1 MDTRQIEYILKI
13 AEERSVTRA
22 AEQLF
27 ITQSALS
34 QQVQKL
40 EKELDTSLF
49 VRTKADWTP
58 TPEGEIYLENARKI
72 LRIKHDTY
80 TMIADRVN
88 ARKSYLSIGITP
100 GRGPSMFTHI
110 YPVFHKKFPEVIL
123 EPRELSVKKQQ
134 YEIRKGTLDLGVIT
148 LLESQKTKDHYMDL
162 LDEELFL
169 AVPKELAASL
179 PPVTEAGSEADTISI
194 PPEIDLTL
202 FTDHPFIL
210 MYKESTQ
217 RLITDEIFRNAGF
230 TPKILFETSSNQTI
244 LSMIQAGLCVGIVPW
259 YYIKNCGQELC
270 YYSLPDH
277 PRWKICATY
286 RKDAY
291 LSNAAREFIRMVKN
305 YYQLQ
310 NASEHTVRHNIH
322 NDSGQQ

>member
-49 VRTKADWTP
+49 FRTKADWTP

-72 LRIKHDTY
+72 LRIKQDTY
-80 TMIADRVN
+80 AMIADRVN
-88 ARKSYLSIGITP
+88 SRKSYLSIGITP
-100 GRGPSMFTHI
+100 GRGPAMFTHI
-110 YPVFHKKFPEVIL
+110 YPIFHKKFPKVIL

-134 YEIRKGTLDLGVIT
+134 QEIRKGTLDLGFIT
-148 LLESQKTKDHYMDL
+148 LLESQKTKDHYIDL

-169 AVPKELAASL
+169 VVPEKLALSLMPETETDSVSTHMGVPREINPTLLKEY
-179 PPVTEAGSEADTISI
+179 
-194 PPEIDLTL
+194 
-202 FTDHPFIL
+202 PFIL

-244 LSMIQAGLCVGIVPW
+244 LSMIQAELCVGIVPW
-259 YYIKNCGQELC
+259 YYIKNCRQKLF
-270 YYSLPDH
+270 YFSLPGH
-277 PRWKICATY
+277 PSWKICASCQ
-286 RKDAY
+286 KDAY
-291 LSNAAREFIRMVKN
+291 LSKAAREYIRLVKS
-305 YYQLQ
+305 YYDLQ
-310 NASEHTVRHNIH
+310 NTSQNTV
-322 NDSGQQ
+322 